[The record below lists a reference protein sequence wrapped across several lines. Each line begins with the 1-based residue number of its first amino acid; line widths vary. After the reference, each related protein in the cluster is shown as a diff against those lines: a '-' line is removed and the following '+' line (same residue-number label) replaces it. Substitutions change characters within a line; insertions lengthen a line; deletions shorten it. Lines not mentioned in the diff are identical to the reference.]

1 VTLVILAYDGSGP
14 ARAAVREAGRV
25 LAPREALVVTMWE
38 QALATMAIMPTIAPV
53 TEMMPPDID
62 TADEL
67 NRAASKHASA
77 VAAEGAELARSVGF
91 DAEPLAIGE
100 EVNVP
105 EAIARL
111 AQDRGAEV
119 VVVGSRGLSGLK
131 ASLLGST
138 SQGVLHRCR
147 MPVLVVRESADDAS
161 A

>member
-1 VTLVILAYDGSGP
+1 
-14 ARAAVREAGRV
+14 
-25 LAPREALVVTMWE
+25 
-38 QALATMAIMPTIAPV
+38 MAIMPKIAPV
-53 TEMMPPDID
+53 TEMMPPDIES
-62 TADEL
+62 AEQM
-67 NRAASKHASA
+67 NEAARNHARA
-77 VAAEGAELARSVGF
+77 VASEGAELARSVGF
-91 DAEPLAIGE
+91 EAEPLAVGE

-111 AQDRGAEV
+111 AEDRGAEV

-147 MPVLVVRESADDAS
+147 MPVLVVRESADEQS